1 MRLSNSE
8 ISTIKQTIL
17 QQDNNVDL
25 YLFGSRTND
34 NLKGGDIDILI
45 IGETKPP
52 LSVIRKIKI
61 ALKEKLGDQKI
72 DVVYQQNGKL
82 SAFGELAL
90 IDAVKL

>member
-72 DVVYQQNGKL
+72 DVVYQQN
-82 SAFGELAL
+82 
-90 IDAVKL
+90 